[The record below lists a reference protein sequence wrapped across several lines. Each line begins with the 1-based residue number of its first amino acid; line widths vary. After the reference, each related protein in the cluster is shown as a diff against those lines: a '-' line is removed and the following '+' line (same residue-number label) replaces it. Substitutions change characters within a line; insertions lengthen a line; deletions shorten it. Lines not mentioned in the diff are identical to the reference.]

1 MSFFLILKNIHFLL
15 NLVFIILLA
24 SFKKFPLSCINYR
37 IQKTYIHPGW
47 VSEKLK
53 YECGQCL
60 AKELV
65 VKEGRWDKFIQEE
78 CPGGHDRGLKRNV
91 HQFLWGFGALW
102 GHLHRNLSF
111 PVCPSSCIHNSLP
124 KREISFI
131 KQSAFPM
138 QVTCPELEHL
148 YLSCTVVLA

>member
-65 VKEGRWDKFIQEE
+65 VKEGR
-78 CPGGHDRGLKRNV
+78 
-91 HQFLWGFGALW
+91 
-102 GHLHRNLSF
+102 
-111 PVCPSSCIHNSLP
+111 
-124 KREISFI
+124 
-131 KQSAFPM
+131 
-138 QVTCPELEHL
+138 
-148 YLSCTVVLA
+148 